1 MRQRPL
7 AGTLANTLGGALA
20 GGRRRRITRALAL
33 PALIVLA
40 YLVWPYLTLW
50 QLDRALV
57 RDDQA
62 ALGRLVDLDAV
73 RDTLRRKLNKDAAGT
88 IGPLSDAFI
97 LWLEAGIRHDGTA
110 ALDQAVTLAWV
121 RERMLAHSP
130 PGAGLWPALH
140 RVRFDDP
147 LHFSLRLGDVS
158 QVPVTVR
165 MGFTGLGWRVRALY
179 Y

>member
-1 MRQRPL
+1 MRPRLP
-7 AGTLANTLGGALA
+7 ADTRRAALV
-20 GGRRRRITRALAL
+20 GGRRRRIAHVLAF

-40 YLVWPYLTLW
+40 YLLWPYLTLW

-73 RDTLRRKLNKDAAGT
+73 RDAIRRKLNKDAVGT

-97 LWLEAGIRHDGTA
+97 AWLEEGIRRDGTA

-130 PGAGLWPALH
+130 PAAGLWPALQ

-147 LHFSLRLGDVS
+147 LHFSLRLGGVP

-165 MGFTGLGWRVRALY
+165 LGFTGLGWRVRALY

>member
-1 MRQRPL
+1 MRQRP
-7 AGTLANTLGGALA
+7 AADTLRGAVV
-20 GGRRRRITRALAL
+20 GGRRRRIAHALAF
-33 PALIVLA
+33 PALIVIA
-40 YLVWPYLTLW
+40 YLVWPFITLW

-57 RDDQA
+57 RGDQA

-73 RDTLRRKLNKDAAGT
+73 RDALRRKLNKDAIGT

-97 LWLEAGIRHDGTA
+97 TWLEEGIRRDGTA
-110 ALDQAVTLAWV
+110 ALDQAVTLEWV

-130 PGAGLWPALH
+130 SEAGLWPALS

-147 LHFSLRLGDVS
+147 LYFSLRLGGES

-165 MGFTGLGWRVRALY
+165 IGFTGLSWRVRALY